1 MYVIVNEAN
10 QSIVDLSM
18 LDDIPQE
25 YCKPYFN
32 TVEEVAGALS
42 WARAEL
48 LPPTQQDAY
57 SAYRMQKMSI

>member
-18 LDDIPQE
+18 LDDVPQE
-25 YCKPYFN
+25 YRQPYFH
-32 TVEEVAGALS
+32 TVTEVASALV

-48 LPPTQQDAY
+48 LQPTQQDVY